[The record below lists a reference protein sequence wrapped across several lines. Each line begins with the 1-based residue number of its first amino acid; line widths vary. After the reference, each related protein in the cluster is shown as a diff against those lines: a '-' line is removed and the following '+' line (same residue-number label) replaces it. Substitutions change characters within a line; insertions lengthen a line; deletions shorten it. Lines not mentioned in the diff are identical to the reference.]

1 VTFSIVA
8 RDPGTGDLGGAVQ
21 SKFLSVGSLV
31 LHGRAGA
38 GMVATQAWANVSY
51 GPRGLDLLA
60 AGATAPQALEV
71 LVGGDDQPGVRQ
83 AAVVDAAGRVA
94 AHTGGDCPDWAGHHT
109 GDGFSCQ
116 GNILVSAAT
125 VAAMAAAMRE
135 RADLELPERL
145 VAALEA
151 GQAAGGDAR
160 GQQSA
165 ALLVVREGGGY
176 GGRSDRHID
185 LRVDDHPTPIAELAG
200 CSPCTGATSGGQ
212 ATTSWSSSPGRW
224 PPRSPATSPGAAP
237 GRETRATRRRCG
249 RPWRAGPG
257 WRTSRS
263 GWSGRAGSTRR
274 RLTRFAQ
281 YLTADLIAFGI
292 RWSWY
297 CAKRVTVLREG

>member
-8 RDPGTGDLGGAVQ
+8 RDPRTGDLGGAVQ

-38 GMVATQAWANVSY
+38 GMVATQAWANVSH
-51 GPRGLDLLA
+51 GPRGLALLA
-60 AGATAPQALEV
+60 AGATASQALAV
-71 LVGGDDQPGVRQ
+71 LLGSDDQPGMRQ
-83 AAVVDAAGRVA
+83 AAVLDAAGRVA
-94 AHTGGDCPDWAGHHT
+94 AHTGGDCPDWAGHQA

-116 GNILVSAAT
+116 GNILVSGAT
-125 VAAMAAAMRE
+125 VEAMAAAMRE

-185 LRVDDHPTPIAELAG
+185 LRVDDHPAPIAELGRLLALHRRYFRRPGDDELAELTGPLAAEVAG
-200 CSPCTGATSGGQ
+200 LLARRGAGQ
-212 ATTSWSSSPGRW
+212 VDPGDAAALWAALEGWAGLENLEERLVRRDWIDPTTL
-224 PPRSPATSPGAAP
+224 
-237 GRETRATRRRCG
+237 E
-249 RPWRAGPG
+249 
-257 WRTSRS
+257 
-263 GWSGRAGSTRR
+263 
-274 RLTRFAQ
+274 
-281 YLTADLIAFGI
+281 
-292 RWSWY
+292 
-297 CAKRVTVLREG
+297 VLREG

>member
-8 RDPGTGDLGGAVQ
+8 RDPDTGDLGGAVQ

-71 LVGGDDQPGVRQ
+71 LVGGDDQPGMRQ

-94 AHTGGDCPDWAGHHT
+94 AHTGGDCPDWAGHHG

-116 GNILVSAAT
+116 GNILVSGAT

-135 RADLELPERL
+135 RTDLEFPERL

-185 LRVDDHPTPIAELAG
+185 LRVDDHPGPIAELGRLLALHRRYFRRPGDDELAELTGPLAAEVAG
-200 CSPCTGATSGGQ
+200 HLARRGAEPVDPGDAAALWAALEGW
-212 ATTSWSSSPGRW
+212 AGLENLEERLVRRGWIDPTTL
-224 PPRSPATSPGAAP
+224 
-237 GRETRATRRRCG
+237 E
-249 RPWRAGPG
+249 
-257 WRTSRS
+257 
-263 GWSGRAGSTRR
+263 
-274 RLTRFAQ
+274 
-281 YLTADLIAFGI
+281 
-292 RWSWY
+292 
-297 CAKRVTVLREG
+297 VLREG